1 MRKFLKA
8 APAIAF
14 SLCALYSHGQCE
26 TEVKEFYIAYM
37 QNSETD
43 PEANDALKKASMS
56 PGLIAQLERRSQEVG
71 TDAVIHAQDVC
82 QYGIRSL
89 TVDHTK
95 DDWYSVKYKWSPDSE
110 YIIIPVK
117 ADVIDGRFTILDILP
132 Q

>member
-1 MRKFLKA
+1 MKA

-56 PGLIAQLERRSQEVG
+56 PELIAQLERRSQEVG
-71 TDAVIHAQDVC
+71 ADAVIHAQDVC
-82 QYGIRSL
+82 QYGIHSL